1 MARAS
6 RAEPNRASGP
16 FLATWLGLSLVGCA
30 DPAELPQEVVKSA
43 APTSS
48 APPIQISPQLAPG
61 STNDPNPL
69 ELPARSLEL
78 AVGTRVFA
86 PTATTLRGAKLGSTL
101 ALRATTIQ
109 GRSGDALILDGRDGP
124 PYEVH
129 AAYVIPITG
138 AIRPRLQ
145 APVIAEWAGSL
156 RHGVVRRYV
165 KDRIAVRFTD
175 TVDRGERLVA
185 PTQLVLQSDG
195 FRAGNYAIARGA
207 DEWEHVLLISP
218 VEQEPRRWL
227 CTGYG
232 GAARLVAES
241 ELRAVPVVYSPKV
254 GALVWVEH
262 LGRMRPGV
270 VKEIDP
276 PGWTTVRF
284 ERVGRPVQVGW
295 GSIMAPLAD
304 TPPVSK
310 PSP

>member
-6 RAEPNRASGP
+6 EALRARSRGAL
-16 FLATWLGLSLVGCA
+16 LAVTLGAALAGCG
-30 DPAELPQEVVKSA
+30 DPTTPPEQSVKSA
-43 APTSS
+43 APASS
-48 APPIQISPQLAPG
+48 APPIQITPQLAPG

-69 ELPARSLEL
+69 ALPTRSLEL
-78 AVGTRVFA
+78 AVGARVFA
-86 PTATTLRGAKLGSTL
+86 PTATTLRGARLGSTL

-138 AIRPRLQ
+138 APRPRLQ
-145 APVIAEWAGSL
+145 APVIAEWAGAL

-185 PTQLVLQSDG
+185 PTQLVLQTDG
-195 FRAGNYAIARGA
+195 FRPGNYAIARGA
-207 DEWEHVLLISP
+207 EEWEHVLLISP
-218 VEQEPRRWL
+218 IEEEPRRWL

-232 GAARLVAES
+232 GAARVVPEA

-270 VKEIDP
+270 VKEVDP
-276 PGWTTVRF
+276 PGWATVRF

-304 TPPVSK
+304 APPPPR